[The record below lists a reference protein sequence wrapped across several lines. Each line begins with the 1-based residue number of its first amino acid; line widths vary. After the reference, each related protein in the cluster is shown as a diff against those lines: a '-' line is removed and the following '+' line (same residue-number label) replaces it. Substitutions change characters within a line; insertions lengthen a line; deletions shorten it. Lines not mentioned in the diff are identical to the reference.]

1 MIRSP
6 PLIIPSV
13 NDIRFAPDRASLV
26 ILQAAL
32 IVAARAI
39 AAEHPS
45 VMSCDDPRIFDPS
58 TLARARE
65 LIDRFNALTESL
77 ERYFA
82 AVDDLIEPNQAAHD
96 ESIF

>member
-6 PLIIPSV
+6 PLMIPSV
-13 NDIRFAPDRASLV
+13 NDIRFAPERASLV

-39 AAEHPS
+39 AVEHPS
-45 VMSCDDPRIFDPS
+45 VMSCDDPRIFDPP

-65 LIDRFNALTESL
+65 LLDEFNNLTDSL
-77 ERYFA
+77 ERYFS
-82 AVDDLIEPNQAAHD
+82 AVDDVVAPNHIDD